1 MMEYSAASVKFLLW
15 FVETRETLKLLKD
28 HDIEEVRNIVVDNNV
43 YQQKSQGRLISEF
56 GCIKKR
62 IMTMPEDMKQFMM
75 KTDIN
80 SAKIVAL
87 VAAMAADR
95 LLFEFVY
102 EIYREEVRLGGEELK
117 ESDINI
123 FFKNKID
130 QSDVIAGWTDAT
142 IKKLKQTYTKFLIEA
157 GLVSKISTSEK
168 RIKKPYIDPELRNIL
183 VNHNMELYLYALTGE
198 R

>member
-15 FVETRETLKLLKD
+15 FVETRETLKLLKE

-62 IMTMPEDMKQFMM
+62 IMAMPEDMKQFMIT
-75 KTDIN
+75 TDVN

-102 EIYREEVRLGGEELK
+102 EIYREEVRLGGEKLK
-117 ESDINI
+117 DSDINI

-157 GLVSKISTSEK
+157 GLVSKLSTSEK
-168 RIKKPYIDPELRNIL
+168 RISKPYIDPELRNIL
-183 VNHNMELYLYALTGE
+183 INNNMELYLYALTGE